1 MRKSKLFLALFIAGM
16 ALGACSNNQ
25 DKTGVDSTGVT
36 EADTDTIAADTSAV
50 KAADSTRS
58 FRNDRGTD
66 SVSAG
71 KSVPATP

>member
-1 MRKSKLFLALFIAGM
+1 
-16 ALGACSNNQ
+16 LGACTNNQ

-36 EADTDTIAADTSAV
+36 EANVDTIGADTSAV
-50 KAADSTRS
+50 KQADSTRS

-71 KSVPATP
+71 KTVPSTP